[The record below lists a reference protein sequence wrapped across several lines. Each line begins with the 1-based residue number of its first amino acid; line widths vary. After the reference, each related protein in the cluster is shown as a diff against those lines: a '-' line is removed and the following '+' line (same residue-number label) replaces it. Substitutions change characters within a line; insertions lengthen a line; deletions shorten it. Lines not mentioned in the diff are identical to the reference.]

1 MDKKYELIIVGGGPA
16 GIAAGI
22 YGTRRKIKLL
32 IITQSFGGQ
41 MVRKSVAIENYPGFK
56 SISGA
61 DLVSQMVEQ
70 LKENKAEIL
79 NDKVSRITKEKDE
92 FIIKTNGGEKFS
104 AAAVIVSSGADPR
117 PLEVPGEKEYIGRG
131 ISYCTTCDAPL
142 FANKDVAVVGGGN
155 SGFEA
160 ALSMQK
166 YANKIYILEASDKP
180 KAEEINQIMA
190 AKEKKI
196 QVIASAAVQKI
207 EGDKFVKSLT
217 YQDLKTKEIKTLLV
231 EGIFIEIGNI
241 PATGFL
247 NSLVDFNEK
256 DEIIVDPK
264 TCQTKTPGLY
274 AAGDVTDVKY
284 KQIVVA
290 CGEGTKALLSVA
302 EYLRNKNNAD

>member
-1 MDKKYELIIVGGGPA
+1 
-16 GIAAGI
+16 
-22 YGTRRKIKLL
+22 
-32 IITQSFGGQ
+32 
-41 MVRKSVAIENYPGFK
+41 
-56 SISGA
+56 
-61 DLVSQMVEQ
+61 MVEQ